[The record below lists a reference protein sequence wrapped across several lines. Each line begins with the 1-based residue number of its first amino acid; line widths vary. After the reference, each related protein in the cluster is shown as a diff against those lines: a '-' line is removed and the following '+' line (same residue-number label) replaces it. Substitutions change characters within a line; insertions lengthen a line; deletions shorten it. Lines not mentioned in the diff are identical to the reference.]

1 MKQNQNLYHSILFI
15 LVSSMGG
22 FLLSLTGLGI
32 GWMLGTIIL
41 AALLCF
47 RQPEWLRMTSS
58 PKGLPVSWLNIGQWL
73 LAIELGKQ
81 INYSILHIFSENWIT
96 ISIMLLLSIGFSMLS
111 GLLLWRY
118 SKTDMITS
126 FFATAPGGIA
136 TLPGIADEVGANTAI
151 VSIIQTMRVFLTV
164 LTIPVIVSAWLA
176 APLKSTMAVE
186 NTLISSGF
194 SLSQLFGTVLL
205 GLAALAGYYVGKLLK
220 IPAPWLVG
228 GMLFVAIFQSV
239 YSFYTGHDLAIWW
252 PALFMILSQ
261 VFIAASVGSR
271 FQKSMFIGVGR
282 TVLVAFIGTVGLI
295 IAMFLCAV
303 FVSQV
308 TGISLITSILAFAPG
323 GVAEMSTTA
332 VILQAD
338 STFVVAVQV
347 LRIVFVI
354 LVLPPFFR
362 LLNRKDLEK
371 EKNSKS
377 QISI

>member
-1 MKQNQNLYHSILFI
+1 MKRNQAFNHSILFI
-15 LVSSMGG
+15 FVSSMGG
-22 FLLSLTGLGI
+22 FLFSLTGLGI

-47 RQPEWLRMTSS
+47 RQPDWLKITHS
-58 PKGLPVSWLNIGQWL
+58 PKGLPVSWLNLGQWL

-96 ISIMLLLSIGFSMLS
+96 ISVMLLLSIGFSLLS
-111 GLLLWRY
+111 GLLLWKF

-126 FFATAPGGIA
+126 FFATAPGGVA

-164 LTIPVIVSAWLA
+164 LTIPIIVSAWLVSPVDSTVA
-176 APLKSTMAVE
+176 AS
-186 NTLISSGF
+186 NTLTADGF
-194 SLSQLFGTVLL
+194 SLSQLLGTVLL
-205 GLAALAGYYVGKLLK
+205 GLAAWAGYFVGKLLK

-228 GMLFVAIFQSV
+228 GMIFVALFQSV
-239 YSFYTGHDLAIWW
+239 YSFITGHNLAIWW
-252 PALFMILSQ
+252 PEIIMILSQ
-261 VFIAASVGSR
+261 IFIATSVGSR
-271 FQKSMFIGVGR
+271 FQRSMFIGVGKA
-282 TVLVAFIGTVGLI
+282 VFVAFLGTIGLI
-295 IAMFLCAV
+295 IAMFLCAY
-303 FVSQV
+303 FVSKV
-308 TGISLITSILAFAPG
+308 TGISLITSVLAFAPG

-362 LLNRKDLEK
+362 MLNRKEQQK
-371 EKNSKS
+371 SMQSKMS
-377 QISI
+377 V